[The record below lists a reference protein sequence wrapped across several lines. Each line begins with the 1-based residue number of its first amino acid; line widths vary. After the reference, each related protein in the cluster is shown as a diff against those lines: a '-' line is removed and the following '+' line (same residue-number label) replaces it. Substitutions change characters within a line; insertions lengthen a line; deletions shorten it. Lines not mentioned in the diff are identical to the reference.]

1 MLPSNFIRYTVSVL
15 RSASQ
20 ASRSVTGRIAI
31 VSRFTQD
38 DIKSRLQD
46 GIAQTE
52 ARLSR
57 LWRDYAREPK
67 KLARIQNLMLALLL
81 LWSLSS
87 LSDLLWAPWRATSLQ
102 AIPSE
107 MINVPRATPRSGAVT
122 IDISSVLGSGLFGG
136 NPDALPEEMEVVTLG
151 GAREGIEQNAK
162 ETRLALILTG
172 IVASTE
178 DGLGSAVI
186 KEGNREQV
194 YAVGDALPAAGSVAL
209 AKVMA
214 RQVVID
220 NNGTYELIKLYESPG
235 LIVPTQITPKKKTKS
250 TIAAPAAPRGSEG
263 DTDTRSRL
271 AGLYR
276 QQLYDA
282 PESLA
287 RVVSISPVRDG
298 GGVSGYRVAPGADR
312 AAFDA
317 TGFQSG
323 DIVKAVNGL
332 ALSDASNTLKL
343 YQLMKDANQ
352 ATFDIERNGELVTLS
367 VDIASP

>member
-1 MLPSNFIRYTVSVL
+1 LLPSGFILCMDSVL

-20 ASRSVTGRIAI
+20 ARQPVTGRIAI

-67 KLARIQNLMLALLL
+67 KLARIQNLMLALLV

-87 LSDLLWAPWRATSLQ
+87 LSDLLWAPWRTTSLQ

-107 MINVPRATPRSGAVT
+107 MINIPRVTPGSSAVT
-122 IDISSVLGSGLFGG
+122 IDISSVLGSGLFGD
-136 NPDALPEEMEVVTLG
+136 NPEALPEDMEASTVG

-186 KEGNREQV
+186 KGGNREQV
-194 YAVGDALPAAGSVAL
+194 YAVGDELPAAGKVAL

-220 NNGTYELIKLYESPG
+220 NNGTYELIKLYEGPG
-235 LIVPTQITPKKKTKS
+235 LIVPVQITPKKKAKS
-250 TIAAPAAPRGSEG
+250 TIPAPAAPSGSE
-263 DTDTRSRL
+263 DDADTRSRL

-287 RVVSISPVRDG
+287 RVVSISPVRDR

-312 AAFDA
+312 TAFDA

-352 ATFDIERNGELVTLS
+352 ATFDIERNGESVTLS